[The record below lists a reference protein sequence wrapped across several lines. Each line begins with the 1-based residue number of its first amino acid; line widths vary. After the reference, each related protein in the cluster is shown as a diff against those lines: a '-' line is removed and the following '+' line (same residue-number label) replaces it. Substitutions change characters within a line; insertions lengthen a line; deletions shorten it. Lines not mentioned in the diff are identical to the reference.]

1 MFVTLLY
8 GVLDFPFWKF
18 TYSREGHLPPI
29 ILDGDGNL
37 IEVKVR
43 DGQALGLLD
52 NPKLN
57 QQEVIIPPGGLILL
71 FSDGLNESVNTKGE
85 EFGIERVRK
94 ELVHLRH
101 LGASQICEGL
111 WESAFNFCGDANI

>member
-1 MFVTLLY
+1 
-8 GVLDFPFWKF
+8 
-18 TYSREGHLPPI
+18 
-29 ILDGDGNL
+29 
-37 IEVKVR
+37 
-43 DGQALGLLD
+43 LGLLD

-71 FSDGLNESVNTKGE
+71 FSDGLNESVNTKSE

-101 LGASQICEGL
+101 LGANQICGGL
-111 WESAFNFCGDANI
+111 WETASSFCGNANIQDDFTVVVAKRYPI